1 MHHAFLPRGIPVI
14 EGLLVNLD
22 ALLGE
27 SNPVFVG
34 FPLKVPDGDGSPI
47 RAAALVY

>member
-1 MHHAFLPRGIPVI
+1 VV
-14 EGLLVNLD
+14 EGLANLD

-27 SNPVFVG
+27 RKLVFVG